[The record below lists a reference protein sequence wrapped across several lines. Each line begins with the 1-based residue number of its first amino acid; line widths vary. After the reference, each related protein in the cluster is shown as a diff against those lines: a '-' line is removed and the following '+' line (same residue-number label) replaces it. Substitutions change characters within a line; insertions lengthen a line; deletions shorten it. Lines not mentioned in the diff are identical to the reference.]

1 MYAKESRCLCSGWQE
16 VVVDRDLTDAQTDV
30 LIDVLLDSPDMD
42 VFLQRLVQISS
53 RELGRVLAEAH
64 CSVTV
69 VRNRRPVTVCS
80 SDPETAA
87 LDEVQY
93 SSNRGPCMEAA
104 SKGQFVE
111 VVDLR
116 TETRWPRYVRAMAGS
131 PMRSVLAVP
140 IPLKTAG
147 GAALNTYSP
156 DPGPVPED
164 VRKALLELAAVA
176 GRAVTL
182 SVKLQTQAENAA
194 DLAAALESRTAIDL
208 ASGVIMAQT
217 GCSQEEAVNI
227 LMKASSNRNQKLRDV
242 ALTVLARFNGAA
254 PTTHFDSIS

>member
-1 MYAKESRCLCSGWQE
+1 MDIE
-16 VVVDRDLTDAQTDV
+16 LTDAQTDV
-30 LIDVLLDSPDMD
+30 LIDVLLDSPDLD

-53 RELGRVLAEAH
+53 RKLGQSQAEPH

-69 VRNRRPVTVCS
+69 IRNRRPVTVSS

-93 SSNRGPCMEAA
+93 ASKRGPCIEAA
-104 SKGQFVE
+104 LKGQFVE

-116 TETRWPRYVRAMAGS
+116 TETRWPRYVTAMTGS

-156 DPGPVPED
+156 HPGPVAED
-164 VRKALLELAAVA
+164 LRNALAEFATVA
-176 GRAVTL
+176 GRALTL
-182 SVKLQTQAENAA
+182 SVKLQTRAEESV

-208 ASGVIMAQT
+208 AAGVIMAQT
-217 GCSQEEAVNI
+217 GCSQKEAVNI
-227 LMKASSNRNQKLRDV
+227 LMKASSNRNEKLRDV
-242 ALTVLARFNGAA
+242 ALSVLARFNGAV
-254 PTTHFDSIS
+254 PTTHFDSTT